1 MSILKTLIF
10 PLTKEKSKSITE
22 EIFISEKKEETIENV
37 LDPSNLD
44 DIYPFSFEEFPS
56 HIESGT
62 NYIRVLTIVDYA
74 NQEGNWLGEL
84 KRKKG
89 NITIVQ
95 HLSAADDSKMV
106 QHYNNT
112 IKNKEVEMERTLDP
126 FTKKELLKQIESA
139 HIQLDKYLNSQT
151 TYLYQHTYVFL
162 QAQSLSEL
170 DTLTDNITRTLTK
183 LRLRSLTPTKGM
195 YQAFWSALPL
205 GQNLLKSFTSRL
217 SNTEAASSFFP
228 FDDAEILDLSPM
240 SQVEGINK
248 ETDSVIAVN
257 YLDRKRVLNQH
268 MVVIGT
274 SGVGK
279 STYMVQKIIRN
290 FAMGTKQ
297 FIIDPEN
304 EYTRIVKQLGGE
316 VIHLSSNA
324 KTKINPLEINSA
336 EIIDNEDVTSSVTM
350 EDLIKEKIQRLK
362 GFFQVL
368 KPDITQVEK
377 AIMDKVLRDTYMDL
391 GIYEYHSIKDIPS
404 DRFPILSDVYHQMER
419 LQEKDPDRFIKV
431 KDLYF
436 ILESYVYGSNS
447 LF

>member
-1 MSILKTLIF
+1 MSVLKTLLF
-10 PLTKEKSKSITE
+10 PNIKVKQEQMIKEQVVTKKLSSD
-22 EIFISEKKEETIENV
+22 TIENV
-37 LDPSNLD
+37 LDATNLD

-95 HLSAADDSKMV
+95 HLSSADDSKMV

-112 IKNKEVEMERTLDP
+112 IKNKEVELERTVDP
-126 FTKKELLKQIESA
+126 FTKKELAKQIESA
-139 HIQLDKYLNSQT
+139 NIQLDKYLNSQT
-151 TYLYQHTYVFL
+151 TYLYQHTYIFL
-162 QAQSLSEL
+162 QAQSFSEL
-170 DTLTDNITRTLTK
+170 ETLTDNVTRTLTK

-195 YQAFWSALPL
+195 YQAFWSALPI
-205 GQNLLKSFTSRL
+205 GQNLLQSYTSRL

-248 ETDSVIAVN
+248 ETDSLIAVN
-257 YLDRKRVLNQH
+257 YLDRKRILNQH

-290 FAMGTKQ
+290 FAMGVKQ

-304 EYTRIVKQLGGE
+304 EYTKIVKQLGE
-316 VIHLSSNA
+316 RSLIYPLMPKPRSIH
-324 KTKINPLEINSA
+324 
-336 EIIDNEDVTSSVTM
+336 
-350 EDLIKEKIQRLK
+350 
-362 GFFQVL
+362 
-368 KPDITQVEK
+368 
-377 AIMDKVLRDTYMDL
+377 
-391 GIYEYHSIKDIPS
+391 
-404 DRFPILSDVYHQMER
+404 
-419 LQEKDPDRFIKV
+419 
-431 KDLYF
+431 
-436 ILESYVYGSNS
+436 
-447 LF
+447 